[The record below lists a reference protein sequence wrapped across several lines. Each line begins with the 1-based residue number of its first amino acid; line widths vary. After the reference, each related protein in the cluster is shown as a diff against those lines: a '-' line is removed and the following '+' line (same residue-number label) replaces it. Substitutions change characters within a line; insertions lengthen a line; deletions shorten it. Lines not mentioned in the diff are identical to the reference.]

1 MLKESRSFN
10 IFITLLFFFVFLVF
24 LVFSSYKI
32 WVYFTSVRFRLK
44 RLRLF
49 YFIKF
54 TEGEGTF
61 TVGECR

>member
-24 LVFSSYKI
+24 SSYKI
-32 WVYFTSVRFRLK
+32 WVYFTSVRFRQK

-54 TEGEGTF
+54 TYG
-61 TVGECR
+61 